1 MILYFSG
8 TGNSRYA
15 AELLSEQLNEELL
28 DLGKRIKSGEK
39 SPISSARPW
48 VFISPVYGWQLPHI
62 FTDYL
67 RAIELLGDKRAYFV
81 LTCGS
86 DIGGAG
92 RYLAELC
99 REKGLVYQGVLEVVM
114 PENYIALFPVP
125 EEQEAAQIIE
135 RAVPVLRQ
143 GADWIAQ
150 DRAFSPQKEGMADHI
165 KSGFINWAFYRLV
178 IKADPFYA
186 KDSCIGC
193 GKCVEN
199 CPLNNMRLCDQRPV
213 WGKHC
218 THCMACICGC
228 PTQAIE
234 YGRRSKNKPRYQCPP
249 YGKQ

>member
-1 MILYFSG
+1 
-8 TGNSRYA
+8 
-15 AELLSEQLNEELL
+15 
-28 DLGKRIKSGEK
+28 
-39 SPISSARPW
+39 
-48 VFISPVYGWQLPHI
+48 
-62 FTDYL
+62 
-67 RAIELLGDKRAYFV
+67 
-81 LTCGS
+81 
-86 DIGGAG
+86 
-92 RYLAELC
+92 
-99 REKGLVYQGVLEVVM
+99 M

-199 CPLNNMRLCDQRPV
+199 CPLNNVKLCDQRPV